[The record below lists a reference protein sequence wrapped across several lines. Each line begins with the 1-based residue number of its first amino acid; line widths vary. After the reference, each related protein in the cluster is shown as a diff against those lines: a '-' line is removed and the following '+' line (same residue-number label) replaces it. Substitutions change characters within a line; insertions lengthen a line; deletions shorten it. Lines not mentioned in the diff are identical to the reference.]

1 MQKKIRKKY
10 QEGDTIT
17 IKVRW
22 AIDAKFSK
30 FFPLHGAI
38 VRVTYKSKDDIPSG
52 LKDLIAY
59 GRLDEHGEFKFMAP
73 AEDLKYKVQ
82 IFGHHDKFSISVH
95 HATEDP
101 VLLSSNFD
109 QATNIDIQPDKTH
122 KDNKF
127 HISEA
132 EANSWSVFQA
142 LYELTE
148 HVKPIAGIPEA
159 PVFKKVVT
167 NRPTPREAFYRAG
180 SDGGKKVSEMH
191 LGSLK
196 SFDWDTIAHEYG
208 HAVAHLQ
215 DATKIADGFHDG
227 SNQYDIEKN
236 PSGEALNTYRNKE
249 LSNALALN
257 EAYATCF
264 ALNFWKERR
273 YSSEIAWLGDHRLDQ
288 TSKRIRW
295 AIRWIWKAT
304 QNLMARDRALRF
316 GQRLY
321 PGGKRGMAPLGGFLQ
336 HRAAANRHAVRAS
349 GPDHSRPACRGSSAL
364 LIWRSRGRRFLGA
377 LRRFGMAL

>member
-1 MQKKIRKKY
+1 M
-10 QEGDTIT
+10 
-17 IKVRW
+17 
-22 AIDAKFSK
+22 
-30 FFPLHGAI
+30 
-38 VRVTYKSKDDIPSG
+38 
-52 LKDLIAY
+52 
-59 GRLDEHGEFKFMAP
+59 
-73 AEDLKYKVQ
+73 
-82 IFGHHDKFSISVH
+82 
-95 HATEDP
+95 
-101 VLLSSNFD
+101 
-109 QATNIDIQPDKTH
+109 
-122 KDNKF
+122 
-127 HISEA
+127 
-132 EANSWSVFQA
+132 
-142 LYELTE
+142 
-148 HVKPIAGIPEA
+148 
-159 PVFKKVVT
+159 
-167 NRPTPREAFYRAG
+167 
-180 SDGGKKVSEMH
+180 SEMH

-196 SFDWDTIAHEYG
+196 SFDWDVIAHEYG
-208 HAVAHLQ
+208 HAVAYLQ
-215 DATKIADGFHDG
+215 GATRAEGGFHDG

-236 PSGEALNTYRNKE
+236 PSGEALNTCRNKE

-257 EAYATCF
+257 EAYATWF

-288 TSKRIRW
+288 TLKRIRW

-336 HRAAANRHAVRAS
+336 HRAAANCHAVCAS